1 MDFINNLRMIQ
12 SEEPSSDEDSCL
24 TLSSF
29 NTGRSSVSGS
39 TTSTQDKS
47 DEETKPVLKKK
58 RDLIPKST
66 SPAQAT
72 AGASSI
78 PEEPKKT
85 DEVAKVQAQKP
96 SLSINKTTTPA
107 PETAESTGVKNSQ
120 KRKLDDEKSDIA
132 TNGQQRAAKK
142 IKPEPAKTAEKV
154 PLKPESSKAPSAP
167 PTPQK
172 PLPSKEFFQQR
183 VEDMLKN
190 PLGFDD
196 FVYGTKRPMPRHLQR
211 QFAQCRRRQRE
222 PTPPLVMSGGLGRV
236 PNAKPA
242 MSKGL
247 KSQNLARDAQKR
259 AHQQKVREHV
269 QGLKGKN
276 AGNGQGGYQRQN
288 GFKKYTK
295 SAYLNSQP

>member
-1 MDFINNLRMIQ
+1 MDFINHLRMIQ

-24 TLSSF
+24 MLNLF
-29 NTGRSSVSGS
+29 NTGRSSVSES

-58 RDLIPKST
+58 RDLILKST
-66 SPAQAT
+66 SSAQAV
-72 AGASSI
+72 ARAS
-78 PEEPKKT
+78 PMPKELE
-85 DEVAKVQAQKP
+85 DSDDAAKVQAQKP
-96 SLSINKTTTPA
+96 SLSINKTTNPR
-107 PETAESTGVKNSQ
+107 PETAESTGVKKSQ
-120 KRKLDDEKSDIA
+120 KRKLDDEKNEIA
-132 TNGQQRAAKK
+132 TNGQQRAGKK
-142 IKPEPAKTAEKV
+142 IKPEPAKPAEKV

-172 PLPSKEFFQQR
+172 ALPSKEFFQQR
-183 VEDMLKN
+183 VDDMLKN

-242 MSKGL
+242 MNKGQ
-247 KSQNLARDAQKR
+247 KSQSLAKDAQKR
-259 AHQQKVREHV
+259 AHQQKVRERV

-288 GFKKYTK
+288 SLKKYTK
-295 SAYLNSQP
+295 SAYLKSQP